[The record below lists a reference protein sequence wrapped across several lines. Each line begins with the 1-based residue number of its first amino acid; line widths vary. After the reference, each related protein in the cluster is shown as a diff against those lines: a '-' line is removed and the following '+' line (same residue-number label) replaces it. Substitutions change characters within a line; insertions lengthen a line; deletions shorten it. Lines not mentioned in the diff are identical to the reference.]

1 MGSSTSSVLETL
13 QSGVKIVS
21 DGAKS
26 LLSKGSIKKNGSNRN
41 NKINNESNKSQQQSQ
56 LKQEQN
62 AGNKKK
68 SSINKTKSK
77 K

>member
-26 LLSKGSIKKNGSNRN
+26 LLSKGSIKKMDQIVIIKSITNQTNRNSNRN
-41 NKINNESNKSQQQSQ
+41 
-56 LKQEQN
+56 
-62 AGNKKK
+62 
-68 SSINKTKSK
+68 
-77 K
+77 